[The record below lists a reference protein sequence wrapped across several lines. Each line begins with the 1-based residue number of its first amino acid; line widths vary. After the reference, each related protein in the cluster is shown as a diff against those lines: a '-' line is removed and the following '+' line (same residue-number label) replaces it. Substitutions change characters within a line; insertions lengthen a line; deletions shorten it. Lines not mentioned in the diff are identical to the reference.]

1 MKKTNKSILLVISV
15 VLAIFGTIEIT
26 QLSMMIYNEI
36 RYSDKKAPET
46 VKTIHDFRM
55 WQPSYTEAYKL
66 EIRSSIY
73 YIVTGDF
80 ARSMPSS
87 KSEYYFDREGN
98 YLAWNID
105 PGDFTTLDILSDK
118 DAKRSKINIDEIG
131 K

>member
-1 MKKTNKSILLVISV
+1 MKKINKNILLVISV
-15 VLAIFGTIEIT
+15 ILAIFGTIEIT
-26 QLSMMIYNEI
+26 QLGYMIYDEI
-36 RYSDKKAPET
+36 HYSDKEVPKT
-46 VKTIHDFRM
+46 VKTIHDFRI
-55 WQPSYTEAYKL
+55 WQPSYTEAYKV

-80 ARSMPSS
+80 ARSNPSF

-118 DAKRSKINIDEIG
+118 DTKRSKINIDEIG